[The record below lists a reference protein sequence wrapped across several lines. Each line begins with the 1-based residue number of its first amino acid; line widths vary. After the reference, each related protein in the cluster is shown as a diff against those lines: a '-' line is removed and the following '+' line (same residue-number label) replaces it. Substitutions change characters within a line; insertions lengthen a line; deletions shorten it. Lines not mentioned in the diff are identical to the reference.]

1 MEEKEKDIR
10 DSYKRMTRRICM
22 ECGEFKRI
30 LALGHCA
37 KCYNK
42 LYRIIKKNDKDKK
55 HNSNC

>member
-1 MEEKEKDIR
+1 
-10 DSYKRMTRRICM
+10 MTRRICM

-55 HNSNC
+55 YNSNC